1 MPILLNA
8 PGAANVR
15 GAGAWLAVVRT
26 YQTCSET
33 LSLGIKP
40 LGLKLAQ
47 HDVLMHLLL
56 SQALTQQQLA
66 ERSYVTK
73 SHMSALLIEMQALG
87 WIERADSQA
96 DKRSKVIGLTEQ
108 GMALALQA
116 WQLQE
121 RVIQTMMAPLSDAQI
136 EDLRQF
142 SVRAHKDLQALQQDL
157 AASELPNRGMRS

>member
-1 MPILLNA
+1 MPIQLKTLE
-8 PGAANVR
+8 AAHVR
-15 GAGAWLAVVRT
+15 GIGAWLAVVRT

-56 SQALTQQQLA
+56 GQALTQQQLA

-87 WIERADSQA
+87 WIDRIGSET
-96 DKRSKVIGLTEQ
+96 DKRSKVIALTEQ
-108 GMALALQA
+108 GMALAQQA

-121 RVIQTMMAPLSDAQI
+121 RVIQTMMAPLSDAQM
-136 EDLRQF
+136 EDLQRF
-142 SVRAHKDLQALQQDL
+142 SVRAHQDL
-157 AASELPNRGMRS
+157 LAFQQVL

>member
-1 MPILLNA
+1 M
-8 PGAANVR
+8 
-15 GAGAWLAVVRT
+15 VRT

-56 SQALTQQQLA
+56 GQALTQQQLA

-87 WIERADSQA
+87 WIDRIGSET
-96 DKRSKVIGLTEQ
+96 DKRSKVIALTEQ
-108 GMALALQA
+108 GMALAQQA

-121 RVIQTMMAPLSDAQI
+121 RVIQTMMAPLSDAQM
-136 EDLRQF
+136 EDLQRF
-142 SVRAHKDLQALQQDL
+142 SVRAHQDL
-157 AASELPNRGMRS
+157 LAFQQVL